1 MRIILMFLHF
11 SESRRINKIKESK
24 IKFCDII
31 CKIQKKDGNYVEA
44 MHFR

>member
-1 MRIILMFLHF
+1 MRIISMFLHF
-11 SESRRINKIKESK
+11 FFFCRIKIKESK

>member
-11 SESRRINKIKESK
+11 LESRRIKIKESK